1 MEQGNAAKNILE
13 TLDIREM
20 VNQRVWIV
28 RNSAVLLSFVTLII
42 MAIRSKAKDY
52 NRINN
57 KLLEDI
63 QKQNLEL
70 KWSMGTFKLDNR
82 NSFIADKPDSG
93 DSLDGLAHLKLRE
106 MLDEDTGWQG
116 DREEDEYSDDDD
128 VNNNSTF
135 SRASQRTLGFE
146 AGSIFRET
154 TLTPED
160 DINLAMDMEY
170 IGSRFVKANNLA
182 SRQALAWSA
191 FSRSHALGGLV

>member
-70 KWSMGTFKLDNR
+70 KRSMETFKLDIR
-82 NSFIADKPDSG
+82 NSFGIG
-93 DSLDGLAHLKLRE
+93 DSLDGLTQLKLRKI
-106 MLDEDTGWQG
+106 LDQDTAWEG
-116 DREEDEYSDDDD
+116 DRMED
-128 VNNNSTF
+128 
-135 SRASQRTLGFE
+135 
-146 AGSIFRET
+146 
-154 TLTPED
+154 
-160 DINLAMDMEY
+160 
-170 IGSRFVKANNLA
+170 A
-182 SRQALAWSA
+182 SRTETKRR
-191 FSRSHALGGLV
+191 SRCRWGARLGRRM